1 MAGSIEMTIILKLCG
16 TERSCLLHG
25 EVLNKALKSGIIH
38 GFRSCKALYTYLT
51 SLVFFR
57 FEEERTRKLNVFFKI
72 RITKDARSQVLEL
85 LQWV

>member
-1 MAGSIEMTIILKLCG
+1 MSSNFLQYSTSVSLRDFLNSCQRMAGSIEMTKILKLCG

-51 SLVFFR
+51 SLVFFS
-57 FEEERTRKLNVFFKI
+57 L
-72 RITKDARSQVLEL
+72 
-85 LQWV
+85 